1 MDLLAE
7 TYVVLDVPE
16 PVASRVR
23 SLRVAAADD
32 FRSALPVEIT
42 LIGSGGAGAIL
53 PSQEVSTL
61 TATVRSIAETTQSIE
76 TSFGSTMRFPGSDV
90 FVLTLSPATAIVELH
105 RRLRASGLTFRP
117 SPWAYVPHCT
127 IRSRAPVLEE
137 ESAALLGE
145 RIDESFTLSS
155 LSIYTTDRLP
165 RLQLVDRV
173 SLSAVKT

>member
-137 ESAALLGE
+137 DVGGGAGR
-145 RIDESFTLSS
+145 RIDDEL
-155 LSIYTTDRLP
+155 R
-165 RLQLVDRV
+165 
-173 SLSAVKT
+173 